1 MKRFINIFPAVVL
14 ICFSLWSNPSAAAS
28 RDSLSGSSLYPFGR
42 YDRNSKGDL
51 ELIGSA
57 VHFGFTFTGSAC
69 TVYAAASDSA
79 AHGYLQYTLDGVFV
93 KKRIRINGN
102 DTTPFVIGIVTKG
115 VHTVWIYKATEAASG
130 PIFIKKIVA
139 AGIKAIKEP
148 RLPLIE
154 FIGNSITCGAASDPS
169 EIPCELGEYHDHHNA
184 YDAYGPRVA
193 RALHANFILSSV
205 SGIGIY
211 RNWNSLGPTMPQVYE
226 KTDFQLSSSRNWDFN
241 TCHPQIVSIALGTN
255 DFSGGDGKS
264 PRLPFDSA
272 AYVSHYISFI
282 KLVKSKYPKA
292 SIILL
297 SSPMLNGSRREMLQ
311 NCLSAVKKNVDLVY
325 IRDKPITLFF
335 FEPMQARGCGG
346 HPSVEDHEILA
357 RELEPAFKKL
367 L

>member
-1 MKRFINIFPAVVL
+1 M
-14 ICFSLWSNPSAAAS
+14 ICFFLWATDSIAAS
-28 RDSLSGSSLYPFGR
+28 RDSLSGSSLYPIGR

-69 TVYAAASDSA
+69 TMYAVVPDSA
-79 AHGYLQYTLDGVFV
+79 AHGYLQYTIDGIFQ

-102 DTTPFVIGIVTKG
+102 NSAPIVIGALSNG
-115 VHTVWIYKATEAASG
+115 VHTIWIYKATEAASG
-130 PIFIKKIVA
+130 PIFIEKIIA

-148 RLPLIE
+148 QLPLIE
-154 FIGNSITCGAASDPS
+154 FIGNSITCGAASDS
-169 EIPCELGEYHDHHNA
+169 SDFPCALGEYHDHHNA
-184 YDAYGPRVA
+184 YEAYGPSVA

-211 RNWNSLGPTMPQVYE
+211 RNWNSTGPTMPQVYE
-226 KTDFQLSSSRNWDFN
+226 KTDFELNGNRNWDFN
-241 TCHPQIVSIALGTN
+241 TYHPQIVSIALGTN

-272 AYVSHYISFI
+272 EYVSKYINFI

-297 SSPMLNGSRREMLQ
+297 SSPMLNGSRRDMLQ
-311 NCLSAVKKNVDLVY
+311 NCLSAVKTNVDRTY
-325 IRDKPITLFF
+325 IKDKPVTLFF
-335 FEPMQARGCGG
+335 FEPMQARGCSG
-346 HPSVEDHEILA
+346 HPSVADHEILA
-357 RELEPAFKKL
+357 RELEPAFRKL

>member
-1 MKRFINIFPAVVL
+1 MKGSIHTIPALL
-14 ICFSLWSNPSAAAS
+14 ICFLFWNTDSVAAS

-51 ELIGSA
+51 EMISSA

-69 TVYAAASDSA
+69 AVYAGVSDSV
-79 AHGYLQYTLDGVFV
+79 AHGYLQYTLDGVYQ

-102 DTTPFVIGIVTKG
+102 NSAPFVIGVLTKG

-130 PIFIKKIVA
+130 PIFIKKIIA
-139 AGIKAIKEP
+139 PGIKAIKEP
-148 RLPLIE
+148 ERPLIE

-169 EIPCELGEYHDHHNA
+169 EIPCSLGEYHDHHNA
-184 YDAYGPRVA
+184 YEAYGPRVA

-226 KTDFQLSSSRNWDFN
+226 KTDFELNSSRKWDFN
-241 TCHPQIVSIALGTN
+241 RYHPQIISIALGTN

-272 AYVSHYISFI
+272 EYVSNYIRFV

-292 SIILL
+292 LIILL
-297 SSPMLNGSRREMLQ
+297 SSPMLNGTSREMLQ
-311 NCLSAVKKNVDLVY
+311 NCLSAVKKNIDLVY
-325 IRDKPITLFF
+325 IKDKPVTLFF

-346 HPSVEDHEILA
+346 HPNVEDHEILA
-357 RELEPAFKKL
+357 RELEPAFRKL